1 MTENGT
7 DHKGEDNNF
16 NDFNKGEKSNKVL
29 YFPPQ
34 TLCTAH
40 VLSLVDLHCLGRGV
54 WTIENRMLYYKLFS
68 QKILLRL

>member
-16 NDFNKGEKSNKVL
+16 NDFNEGKKRDNVL
-29 YFPPQ
+29 YFPLQ

-54 WTIENRMLYYKLFS
+54 
-68 QKILLRL
+68 